1 MKKKI
6 ILQFFLILIVLI
18 SIFTFFNNY
27 MSGDKNLVY
36 TDIEKN
42 KTDESNVIEGIEYFS
57 KDINGNIY
65 IIKATNGLMV
75 TEEIEN
81 EEKQNKIHLFD
92 VSATINFDQKEEIQI
107 FSDEAIYNN
116 DNYDTEFMKNVKV
129 AYKNHKLSCKNLLA
143 KFSENY
149 AILSGNL
156 VYSDLLTKLYA
167 DQMEIDLISRSSKT
181 SMYNKEK
188 KVKITRISDGIN

>member
-27 MSGDKNLVY
+27 MSGDKNLVS

-42 KTDESNVIEGIEYFS
+42 KVDESNVIEGIEYFS

-75 TEEIEN
+75 TEEVDN

-129 AYKNHKLSCKNLLA
+129 AYKNHNLSCKNLLA